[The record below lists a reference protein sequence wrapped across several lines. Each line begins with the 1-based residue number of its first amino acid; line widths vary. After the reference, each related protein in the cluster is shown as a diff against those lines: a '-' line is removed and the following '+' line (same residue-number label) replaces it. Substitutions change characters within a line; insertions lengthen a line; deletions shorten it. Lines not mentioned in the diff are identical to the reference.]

1 MRVQPDD
8 EVCLCFHVTLGKL
21 RSFLRI
27 QQPRRASQLSECFG
41 AGTGCGWCR
50 PFLRQLF
57 ADAAGDHPPTATLP
71 DRDEY
76 AESRAE
82 YLAGRQGNAS
92 PGARPWF
99 LIRCA
104 GWTANSQTLDAAG
117 LRRQRSVREGPQ
129 GIASIRWGGRTLV
142 NFGSNDYLGLAARG
156 LCQAVCQTIE
166 EVGWGSGASPLITG
180 RGAVHD
186 ALEQALARF
195 EGTESALLFSSGY
208 AANLGTIAALA
219 GKGDAVY
226 LDAKNHASIIDGCRL
241 SGARLQVYPH
251 ADAGFLQRCLAR
263 RDDFRRRLIVT
274 DSLFSMDGDFAPLAD
289 LAELA
294 EQYGAMLM
302 VDEAHATGVFGRSG
316 RGLCE
321 ELGVENGVHVRIG
334 TLSKALGSMGG
345 FVAGSARLI
354 EWLVNR
360 ARPYIFSTA
369 PPEAMAAAALE
380 ALDVVTRE
388 PHRRLILLETRR
400 EVARRAPKSGLEHG
414 PIPKPDCAG
423 DPR

>member
-1 MRVQPDD
+1 MVFDP
-8 EVCLCFHVTLGKL
+8 L
-21 RSFLRI
+21 RWLDGE
-27 QQPRRASQLSECFG
+27 LK
-41 AGTGCGWCR
+41 
-50 PFLRQLF
+50 
-57 ADAAGDHPPTATLP
+57 
-71 DRDEY
+71 
-76 AESRAE
+76 
-82 YLAGRQGNAS
+82 
-92 PGARPWF
+92 
-99 LIRCA
+99 
-104 GWTANSQTLDAAG
+104 TLDAAG
-117 LRRQRSVREGPQ
+117 LRRQRTVREGPP

-142 NFGSNDYLGLAARG
+142 NFGSNDYLGLAADG

-166 EVGWGSGASPLITG
+166 ELGWGSGASPLITG
-180 RGAVHD
+180 RGAVHE

-208 AANLGTIAALA
+208 AANLGTIAALV

-294 EQYGAMLM
+294 ERHEAMLM

-321 ELGVENGVHVRIG
+321 ELGVESGVHVRMG

-345 FVAGSARLI
+345 FVAGPARLI

-388 PHRRLILLETRR
+388 PHRRTILR
-400 EVARRAPKSGLEHG
+400 ERAAKLRGGLRSQG
-414 PIPKPDCAG
+414 WNTGQSQSQIVPVILG
-423 DPR
+423 DPGRTMNLARALQEQGLFVPGIRPPAVPQGECLLRVSLSYLHADGDVRGLLNAFAEAAASS